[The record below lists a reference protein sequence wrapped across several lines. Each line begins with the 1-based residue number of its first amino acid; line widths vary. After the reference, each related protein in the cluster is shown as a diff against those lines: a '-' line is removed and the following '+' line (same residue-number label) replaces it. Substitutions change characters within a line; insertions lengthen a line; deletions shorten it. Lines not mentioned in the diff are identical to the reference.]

1 MSARRGGLARVAVV
15 LSAGFLLATPIAAVA
30 AAAAAPGGV
39 RLPEFERVT
48 LGNGAELALMP
59 KRDTP
64 MVAMNVVVRGGSLAD
79 APGREGTAALLAELM
94 QKGAGSRDGAQFAEA
109 IENAGGQLTV
119 GAGAESLS
127 LGASFLARDLG
138 LMIELASDALLRPKL
153 SATEFD
159 KVRERAI
166 QSIAAAKDADPR
178 ALVGEYGDAWLF
190 RGHLYGRP
198 VGGSEE
204 SLATVTLEDLKRH
217 YEAQVRGDRLIIAVV
232 GDFDP
237 ADLRRRL
244 ETAFG
249 SLGRADAAAPA
260 ATRAPSVEGR
270 RVLLVDKAGATQ
282 TYFWLGNVGASRT
295 DPERTA
301 QAVVNTVFGGRFTS
315 MLNTELRVKSGLTYG
330 AGSAFD
336 RLAEPGAF
344 RITSFTATESTV
356 QALDL
361 ALATLDRL
369 HAEGVDATTLDSAK
383 TYLLGQ
389 FPPTIETNGAL
400 ASRLADL
407 LLYGLGRDDVDE
419 FAARVTAV
427 DGAAA
432 GRTIGQSFP
441 QSRNLVMV
449 LIGDAARIRGQVGK
463 YGPVTEMKIT
473 DPRFAPR

>member
-1 MSARRGGLARVAVV
+1 MSARSGWR
-15 LSAGFLLATPIAAVA
+15 IA
-30 AAAAAPGGV
+30 AAAATGALVLATTTAMAASAAPAGV

-64 MVAMNVVVRGGSLAD
+64 LVAMNVVVRGGSLAD

-94 QKGAGSRDGAQFAEA
+94 QKGAGSRDAPQFAEA
-109 IENAGGQLTV
+109 IESVGGEL
-119 GAGAESLS
+119 GISAGAESLS

-138 LMIELASDALLRPKL
+138 LMIELASDALLRPRL
-153 SATEFD
+153 SDAEFD

-166 QSIAAAKDADPR
+166 QSIAAAKDGDPR

-190 RGHLYGRP
+190 RGHPYGRP

-244 ETAFG
+244 EAAFG
-249 SLGRADAAAPA
+249 SLARGSAAAPSA
-260 ATRAPSVEGR
+260 SRAPTVEGR
-270 RVLLVDKAGATQ
+270 RVLLVDKPGATQ

-315 MLNTELRVKSGLTYG
+315 MLNTELRIKSGLTYG

-336 RLAEPGAF
+336 RPAQPGAF

-369 HAEGVDATTLDSAK
+369 HADGVDAATLESSR
-383 TYLLGQ
+383 TYMLGQ

-400 ASRLADL
+400 AARLADL
-407 LLYGLGRDDVDE
+407 LVYGLGRDDVDE
-419 FAARVTAV
+419 FAARVNAV
-427 DGAAA
+427 DAAA
-432 GRTIGQSFP
+432 ARRAIGQSFP
-441 QSRNLVMV
+441 LGRNLAIV
-449 LIGDAARIRGQVGK
+449 LVGDAARIREQVRK